1 MAKADNEPT
10 DDSLMQGY
18 CNGDEEAFARL
29 YERHKDA
36 TWRYARRQLPEAAAA
51 DCQQA
56 IWLKLIEQRE
66 RYEPRGQFRSFL
78 FTLAH
83 NAITDE
89 HRRRSKQLARI
100 GETDTEALVDE
111 HAGTPDLD
119 RTSRYQRLKK
129 AIARLPGAQRDAVM
143 LKAESGL
150 SLAQIAEV
158 TGSNVEAIKSRLRY
172 ALTKLR
178 ADVDGPSLETAS
190 DAEPNHD

>member
-1 MAKADNEPT
+1 MAA
-10 DDSLMQGY
+10 Y
-18 CNGDEEAFARL
+18 CNGDEQAFARL
-29 YERHKDA
+29 YERYKDA

-66 RYEPRGQFRSFL
+66 RYEPKGHFRSYL

-100 GETDTEALVDE
+100 SDTEPQQLVDE
-111 HAGTPDLD
+111 QSHVPDLD
-119 RTSRYQRLKK
+119 NTSRYQRLISS
-129 AIARLPGAQRDAVM
+129 IARLPGAQRDAVM

-150 SLAQIAEV
+150 SLSQIAEV

-172 ALTKLR
+172 ALNKLR
-178 ADVDGPSLETAS
+178 ADVDGRQTPRSRG
-190 DAEPNHD
+190 AEPEHD